1 MLRALQARSPRG
13 NAYFCLKSRVKEAF
27 SGLQVPFRRR
37 WLCTFMANSEALP
50 LVGSSP
56 GSVPQENTIKI
67 WLCKLEH
74 DLDGL
79 VRRDPLH
86 VIVRADKPW

>member
-1 MLRALQARSPRG
+1 
-13 NAYFCLKSRVKEAF
+13 
-27 SGLQVPFRRR
+27 
-37 WLCTFMANSEALP
+37 MANSEALP